1 MASRVG
7 RKRKVN
13 VKRTPSGAIS
23 RAGQDPRM
31 VALAQHHRAGK
42 LSEWRGTTVGR
53 LLEDDTTHTKGLSRD
68 ALHRAAVRLSE
79 MHAAWQAAI
88 ASRRPM
94 AVTSGGSNAHEDEE
108 RTVRAIEQYTRVNTV
123 LTQQGPA
130 IRQAT
135 LMLVTEHHE
144 ETWQPPFW
152 LAYNSVLGLVALAE
166 HFGLVV
172 KTEDLEKAA

>member
-1 MASRVG
+1 MGKATG
-7 RKRKVN
+7 RKRKPN

-31 VALAQHHRAGK
+31 TVLAQHHRAGR

-53 LLEDDTTHTKGLSRD
+53 LLEDDKHHTTGLSRD

-94 AVTSGGSNAHEDEE
+94 AVTSGGTGAPEDEE
-108 RTVRAIEQYTRVNTV
+108 RTARAIETYTRVNTV

-135 LMLVTEHHE
+135 LTLVTEHHAE
-144 ETWQPPFW
+144 DWQPPFH
-152 LAYNSVLGLVALAE
+152 LAYHAVAGLRVLAE
-166 HFGLVV
+166 YFGLEVAG
-172 KTEDLEKAA
+172 EDRRAAA

>member
-1 MASRVG
+1 MSKPG
-7 RKRKVN
+7 RKRKPN

-23 RAGQDPRM
+23 RAGKDPRA
-31 VALAQHHRAGK
+31 VVLAQHHRAGR

-94 AVTSGGSNAHEDEE
+94 AVTGGGSNAPEDEE
-108 RTVRAIEQYTRVNTV
+108 RTIRAIEAYTRVNTV

-130 IRQAT
+130 IRQAV
-135 LMLVTEHHE
+135 LVLVTEHHPE
-144 ETWQPPFW
+144 DWQPPFH
-152 LAYNSVLGLVALAE
+152 LAYHAVAGLRVLAE
-166 HFGLVV
+166 YFGLE
-172 KTEDLEKAA
+172 TAGEDRRAAA

>member
-7 RKRKVN
+7 RKRKQN
-13 VKRTPSGAIS
+13 VPRTKSGQIS
-23 RAGQDPRM
+23 RAGKDPRM

-42 LSEWRGTTVGR
+42 LSEWRGTTIGR

-94 AVTSGGSNAHEDEE
+94 AVTNGGSNAPEDEE
-108 RTVRAIEQYTRVNTV
+108 RTARAIEAYTRVNTV

-135 LMLVTEHHE
+135 LTLVTEHHE
-144 ETWQPPFW
+144 ENWSPPFW
-152 LAYNSVLGLVALAE
+152 LAAFAVQGLTALAG
-166 HFGLVV
+166 HFGLEFEH
-172 KTEDLEKAA
+172 EDRQAA

>member
-1 MASRVG
+1 MASRPG
-7 RKRKVN
+7 RKRKQN
-13 VKRTPSGAIS
+13 VPRTKSGQIS
-23 RAGQDPRM
+23 RAGKDPRM

-94 AVTSGGSNAHEDEE
+94 AVTNGGSNAPEDEE
-108 RTVRAIEQYTRVNTV
+108 RTARAIEAYTKVNTV
-123 LTQQGPA
+123 LQRAGQP

-135 LMLVTEHHE
+135 LTVVTEHHE
-144 ETWQPPFW
+144 ESWNPPFH
-152 LAYNSVLGLVALAE
+152 LAYHAVAGLRVLAE
-166 HFGLVV
+166 YFGLDAVG
-172 KTEDLEKAA
+172 EDRRAA

>member
-1 MASRVG
+1 MAKAG
-7 RKRKVN
+7 RKRKPN

-23 RAGQDPRM
+23 RAGKDPRA
-31 VALAQHHRAGK
+31 VVLAQHHRAGR

-94 AVTSGGSNAHEDEE
+94 AVTGGGSNAPEDEE
-108 RTVRAIEQYTRVNTV
+108 RTIRAIEAYTRVNTV
-123 LTQQGPA
+123 LTQQGQA

-135 LMLVTEHHE
+135 LMLCTEHHE

-152 LAYNSVLGLVALAE
+152 LAYNAVAGLRVLAE
-166 HFGLVV
+166 YFGLE
-172 KTEDLEKAA
+172 TAGEDRRAAA

>member
-1 MASRVG
+1 MSRPG
-7 RKRKVN
+7 RKRKPN

-23 RAGQDPRM
+23 RKGQDVRLI
-31 VALAQHHRAGK
+31 ALAQQHRRGK

-94 AVTSGGSNAHEDEE
+94 AVTGGGSNAPEDEE
-108 RTVRAIEQYTRVNTV
+108 RTIGAIEAYTRVNTV

-130 IRQAT
+130 IRQAV
-135 LMLVTEHHE
+135 LVLVTEHHPE
-144 ETWQPPFW
+144 DWQPPFH
-152 LAYNSVLGLVALAE
+152 LAYHAVAGLRVLAE
-166 HFGLVV
+166 YFGLE
-172 KTEDLEKAA
+172 TAGEDRRKAA

>member
-23 RAGQDPRM
+23 RAGKAPRM

-53 LLEDDTTHTKGLSRD
+53 LLEDDTTHTRGLSRD

-94 AVTSGGSNAHEDEE
+94 AVTNGGSNAPEDEE
-108 RTVRAIEQYTRVNTV
+108 RTARAIEAYTRINTV

-135 LMLVTEHHE
+135 LTLCTEHHE
-144 ETWQPPFW
+144 ESWIPPFH
-152 LAYNSVLGLVALAE
+152 LAYHAVAGLCVLAD
-166 HFGLVV
+166 HFGLEWQN
-172 KTEDLEKAA
+172 EDKRAA